1 MTSFSPGT
9 GRPGKDF
16 PASGKLNEKADLPG
30 CTPKLGALALSP
42 AGPETSMPEHKSPRD
57 EETTM
62 DPQETQMLRIIDV
75 CRRVGVSKSQIYRMV
90 KDLGFPAPVQI
101 SRRTNAW
108 VSAEVEQW
116 LQGRIRIS
124 RK

>member
-1 MTSFSPGT
+1 
-9 GRPGKDF
+9 
-16 PASGKLNEKADLPG
+16 
-30 CTPKLGALALSP
+30 
-42 AGPETSMPEHKSPRD
+42 
-57 EETTM
+57 M
-62 DPQETQMLRIIDV
+62 DTQETKMLRIAEV

-90 KDLGFPAPVQI
+90 KDSGFPAPVQI

-108 VSAEVEQW
+108 VSADVEHW